1 MTEATLAVATRHLW
15 YLRPQTVILSLC
27 SKKLSMA
34 EKGEMAGKLSSR
46 EETNDY
52 TNDDLAIHQT
62 TRLSDLID
70 ERSWMLFKELQV
82 CGTAWLPSPPAD
94 WEQNEEF
101 MKLANF
107 TKSLKVTNGVAERG
121 IKLMNDFIGS
131 VTKNEQQLQ
140 DVMLLVEKH
149 RKQVKSAL
157 MKLSAVTEVTVS
169 RAA

>member
-107 TKSLKVTNGVAERG
+107 TKSLKVTNDVAERG